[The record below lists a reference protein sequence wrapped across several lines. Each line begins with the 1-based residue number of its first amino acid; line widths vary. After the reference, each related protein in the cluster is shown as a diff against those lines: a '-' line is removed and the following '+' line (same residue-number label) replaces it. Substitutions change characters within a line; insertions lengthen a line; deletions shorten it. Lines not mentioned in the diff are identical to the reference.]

1 MRPWPLE
8 LAVARRFMGGGRSEL
23 LRSTTA
29 AALASVALGVAALV
43 VAMALLAG
51 YRDELEEKLVEGNA
65 AIMVHALD
73 PQRASLAAALPV
85 IETIGGVRQARRVIY
100 GQGTLSNEAGAAR
113 AVTLRGVPAPARAA
127 EAGVAPARI
136 GRELARALEVE
147 PGVTL
152 RLAALGFAD
161 SRPRFTFRSLRVEEV
176 FHTGF
181 AEFDQ
186 SWVEL
191 EAEAVRSLV
200 GVAAGE
206 LVEVAIFDR
215 GQASEIAEQVRASLG
230 PDYLVTDWRE
240 LNRALFSALD
250 LQKLALFFLLGLIVV
265 VSTFNVAATLVVL
278 VRERWRDV
286 AVLGAL
292 GLARSRIAL
301 VFAAIGVAIGLVGG
315 LIGIAAGSSIAWLVT
330 TFRLITFGPE
340 VAAIYFLDAVVLQ
353 VEWRDLAVILALAVA
368 TTALSSIVPSLRA
381 AAIDPAE
388 ALRAE

>member
-1 MRPWPLE
+1 MKPWPLE
-8 LAVARRFMGGGRSEL
+8 LDVARRFMAGGRSEL

-65 AIMVHALD
+65 AVMVHALD
-73 PQRASLAAALPV
+73 PQRASLAAAVPV
-85 IETIGGVRQARRVIY
+85 IEATPGVRQARRVIY
-100 GQGTLSNEAGAAR
+100 GQGTLSNQTGTAR
-113 AVTLRGVPAPARAA
+113 AVTLRGVPTAGPAADGLA
-127 EAGVAPARI
+127 SARV
-136 GRELARALEVE
+136 GRELARALAAE
-147 PGVTL
+147 PQDVL
-152 RLAALGFAD
+152 RLAVLGFER
-161 SRPRFTFRSLRVEEV
+161 SRPRFTFRSVQIEEV

-191 EAEAVRSLV
+191 DAETVRALV
-200 GVAAGE
+200 GVSAGE
-206 LVEVAIFDR
+206 LI
-215 GQASEIAEQVRASLG
+215 EIAVDDRAEASRIAEVMRASLG
-230 PDYLVTDWRE
+230 PDYLITDWRE

-292 GLARSRIAL
+292 GFARRRIATA
-301 VFAAIGVAIGLVGG
+301 FAVVGVGIGLVGG
-315 LIGIAAGSSIAWLVT
+315 LIGVAAGSLIAWAVT
-330 TFRLITFGPE
+330 TFRLISFGPE
-340 VAAIYFLDAVVLQ
+340 VAAIYFLDAVVLR
-353 VEWRDLAVILALAVA
+353 VELTDLAVILALAVA